1 MEEILNSPLDVANIE
16 PICGADSVTNKAD
29 DQSLVSIIIPTKDRR
44 VLLMETIASLQNQT
58 YQHWEAI
65 VVDDGSEDDT
75 WLAVQEIAARDS
87 RIRPMRRVG
96 PIGGASRARNQGF
109 AASRGAFIV
118 FLDSDDLLAPTALA
132 LRLDAVKVHPG
143 ADAVVFEG
151 EYFRT
156 APGESREDCQLAR
169 RFGGGIDALDSFLT
183 TRSPW
188 CICSPLWRRT
198 ALIRAGPWDAER
210 SYLDDAEFHTRATI
224 LGIRFQQFAIVDHY
238 IRIHRGPQVSR
249 SKITKVTQVLQLMDE
264 FSELLEAHDK
274 LTPHRKRMI
283 AWFALSQTLDRGL
296 ASPRLRAADAL
307 LPWRAARDRRIVG
320 ATAYVIGSILALLQ
334 WAHIA
339 GLLPRELARL
349 ILVLVLL
356 CYKRLTP
363 QKGQH
368 GSCRIKKAAMI
379 WRSVAMECGLC
390 RPQEG

>member
-1 MEEILNSPLDVANIE
+1 MEETVNRLPNVVDLDAIAN
-16 PICGADSVTNKAD
+16 ADPDGTECD
-29 DQSLVSIIIPTKDRR
+29 GQPLVSIIIPAKNRR
-44 VLLMETIASLQNQT
+44 VLLAETIASLQNQT
-58 YQHWEAI
+58 YQHWEAV
-65 VVDDGSEDDT
+65 VVDDGSEDES
-75 WLAVQEIAARDS
+75 WAALQEIATRDS

-96 PIGGASRARNQGF
+96 SVGGASRARNQGF
-109 AASRGAFIV
+109 AASRGAFII
-118 FLDSDDLLAPTALA
+118 FLDSDDLLTPTALA
-132 LRLDAVKVHPG
+132 LRLDTVKVHPG
-143 ADAVVFEG
+143 ADAVVFGG

-156 APGESREDCQLAR
+156 APGENREDCQLAR

-188 CICSPLWRRT
+188 WICSPLWRRT
-198 ALIRAGPWDAER
+198 ALIRVGPWDAER
-210 SYLDDAEFHTRATI
+210 SYLDDVEFHTRATI

-274 LTPHRKRMI
+274 LTPRRKRMI

-349 ILVLVLL
+349 ILVLDLRNV
-356 CYKRLTP
+356 
-363 QKGQH
+363 
-368 GSCRIKKAAMI
+368 
-379 WRSVAMECGLC
+379 SVFEAKLYQTIYDYIHYLIIH
-390 RPQEG
+390 RRAWKQAQTTT